1 MSCRFLFYKLAYLL
15 QFLLETAHCALVAN
29 ALHCEIAANRTSI
42 LFAKF
47 PFRSYIYKMNM
58 ITEDSRIYA
67 KDENGRIVA
76 EITFPAKDGVATI
89 DHTFVD
95 ESLRGKGIASKL
107 VKAAVEKILADGNKI
122 AATCSYAVK
131 WLENHSEF
139 SSLDEHTQR
148 LTDEKKQ

>member
-1 MSCRFLFYKLAYLL
+1 
-15 QFLLETAHCALVAN
+15 
-29 ALHCEIAANRTSI
+29 
-42 LFAKF
+42 
-47 PFRSYIYKMNM
+47 MNM

-95 ESLRGKGIASKL
+95 ESLRGKGIASQL
-107 VKAAVEKILADGNKI
+107 VKAAVAQILADGNKI

-131 WLENHSEF
+131 WLENHSEI
-139 SSLDEHTQR
+139 SSMDANTHNVC
-148 LTDEKKQ
+148 KA

>member
-1 MSCRFLFYKLAYLL
+1 
-15 QFLLETAHCALVAN
+15 
-29 ALHCEIAANRTSI
+29 
-42 LFAKF
+42 
-47 PFRSYIYKMNM
+47 M

-95 ESLRGKGIASKL
+95 ESLRGKGIASNL

-148 LTDEKKQ
+148 LTDEKNSSESKKDCTQSQNVQRLVKHTNNAV